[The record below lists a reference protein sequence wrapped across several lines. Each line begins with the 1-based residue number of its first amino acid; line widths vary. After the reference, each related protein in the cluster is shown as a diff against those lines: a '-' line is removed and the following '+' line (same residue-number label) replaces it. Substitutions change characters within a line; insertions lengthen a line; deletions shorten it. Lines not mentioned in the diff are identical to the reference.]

1 MTANEMYE
9 NTINELRRGV
19 IVLAVL
25 SQLDEEQYGYSLM
38 KLLSEQGLEID
49 QGTLYPLLR
58 RLESQGLLSS
68 DWNTEGSR
76 PRRYYVISPKGQELL
91 PRLEEEWNKIV
102 SMMEESAWINRGLS
116 KPEAVSKPE
125 SYKNRK
131 LQKYHKVFSAWSRY
145 ALRRTLRATRPT
157 ADCNES

>member
-25 SQLDEEQYGYSLM
+25 SQLDEEQYGYSLL

-102 SMMEESAWINRGLS
+102 SMMERML
-116 KPEAVSKPE
+116 K
-125 SYKNRK
+125 
-131 LQKYHKVFSAWSRY
+131 
-145 ALRRTLRATRPT
+145 
-157 ADCNES
+157 